1 MIEEKPDI
9 MPIVESVTNLKK
21 VGRTHGGECAGP
33 CPFCGGR
40 DRFRVWPEQ
49 CRFWCRGCGASGD
62 SIDFVMK
69 LNHLSFKEAL
79 VYLGIRPGRPVP
91 VDPVIQRRR
100 EIQRNYEKAITS
112 IYYELCDLAQYL
124 HRLRL
129 QVKNNPGALTDAG
142 AVLFAEQMGELSEVD
157 YKLDVLLTGTFEDQI
172 LILKG
177 MRRNEAT
184 TISRAA

>member
-1 MIEEKPDI
+1 MMEEKPAI
-9 MPIVESVTNLKK
+9 LPIVERETNLKK
-21 VGRTHGGECAGP
+21 VGRTHGGEYAGP

-91 VDPVIQRRR
+91 VDPMIQRKRTL
-100 EIQRNYEKAITS
+100 QRDFEQAVKGKYESLCDRS
-112 IYYELCDLAQYL
+112 IYL
-124 HRLRL
+124 HKIKQ
-129 QVKNNPGALTDAG
+129 QVKNNPSALTDDGVVA
-142 AVLFAEQMGELSEVD
+142 FAESMAELAAVEHE
-157 YKLDVLLTGTFEDQI
+157 LDLMLYGSAEEQI
-172 LILKG
+172 SIIG
-177 MRRNEAT
+177 R
-184 TISRAA
+184 IQAA

>member
-1 MIEEKPDI
+1 MMEEKPDI
-9 MPIVESVTNLKK
+9 MSIMEREGLKLRRAGQSYRGKCPKHDGKSSGSFSVNPSKQVWHCFGCNEGGDVIGFIMWL
-21 VGRTHGGECAGP
+21 HG
-33 CPFCGGR
+33 F
-40 DRFRVWPEQ
+40 
-49 CRFWCRGCGASGD
+49 
-62 SIDFVMK
+62 
-69 LNHLSFKEAL
+69 SFKDAC
-79 VYLGIRPGRPVP
+79 VYLGITPGRPVP
-91 VDPVIQRRR
+91 VDPAIQRRR

-112 IYYELCDLAQYL
+112 IYNELCDRAQYL

-129 QVKNNPGALTDAG
+129 QVKNHPGALTDAG